1 MTSDEKRNIYMRGLN
16 SQEFID
22 YIWTECKGV
31 ESFLIGS
38 SVELAFRGLSQQC
51 GWSAKKVS
59 DIDTTKRYDFELTQ
73 NDKKHT
79 FEIKTLS
86 VNKTVGIGY
95 KDSRKVLLP
104 SGYVWTTKARHRSER
119 FDYLAVS
126 LVNYTGNNMDLVC
139 IDFEKIPKLKV
150 KNKKDHEF
158 NSEERAWIADNYL
171 ASSISIKNLDPLE
184 GRFVRL
190 EKLLQIL

>member
-1 MTSDEKRNIYMRGLN
+1 MTSDEKRNIYMNGLN

-38 SVELAFRGLSQQC
+38 SVELAFRNLSKKHD
-51 GWSAKKVS
+51 WFAKKVS
-59 DIDTTKRYDFELTQ
+59 DIDVTKRYDFELSKQ
-73 NDKKHT
+73 EKNYT

-86 VNKTVGIGY
+86 ANETVGTGY
-95 KDSRKVLLP
+95 KDSRNVILP

-126 LVNYTGNNMDLVC
+126 LVNYSGNNMDLVC
-139 IDFEKIPKLKV
+139 LPFDKIPKLKV

-158 NSEERAWIADNYL
+158 TVEERAWIAENYL
-171 ASSISIKNLDPLE
+171 ASSIRIKNLDPLE
-184 GRFVRL
+184 ERFVRL
-190 EKLLQIL
+190 ENLLQIL